1 MKNNPILPAKM
12 LLSQLEDALEER
24 QTSDR
29 RKNQKGLPNG
39 IQQERRKTTVGR
51 RKNTDITPPA
61 KPRLVCAAGPAS

>member
-39 IQQERRKTTVGR
+39 IQQERRKNDR
-51 RKNTDITPPA
+51 RAQK
-61 KPRLVCAAGPAS
+61 KH